1 MRGVRLL
8 QEGGDVVVRAGDRLQ
23 QGNDIGQF
31 AKAVHRQER
40 RQGEDQFG
48 LVIGVFVI
56 AFGGAQRD
64 AGGVLF
70 READLGRRFA
80 QVDWIDSG

>member
-1 MRGVRLL
+1 MSWC
-8 QEGGDVVVRAGDRLQ
+8 APA
-23 QGNDIGQF
+23 IGCSRETISASSRKPF
-31 AKAVHRQER
+31 IAER

-80 QVDWIDSG
+80 RVDWIDSG

>member
-23 QGNDIGQF
+23 QGNDIGQL

-40 RQGEDQFG
+40 RQGEDQLG
-48 LVIGVFVI
+48 LVIRIFVV

-64 AGGVLF
+64 AAAFSFAKPISAAAL
-70 READLGRRFA
+70 LGWT
-80 QVDWIDSG
+80 WIDSG

>member
-40 RQGEDQFG
+40 RQGEHQFG

-70 READLGRRFA
+70 AKPIPAAALLG
-80 QVDWIDSG
+80 